1 MTGGWIRVATV
12 MCDGAE
18 AGPTG
23 FAVLTIQLRKIL
35 RVVMDHDLHAVFAK
49 QPQSFNLKHGFSRV
63 AASMRSSGAIVASAV
78 RLSSEVRSVDH
89 LRNIARAVGGRC
101 DLVTIFFVL
110 HEPRPQSRDVA
121 AGRAQHS
128 QRLCH
133 RPWRGRARQNKS

>member
-49 QPQSFNLKHGFSRV
+49 QPLSFNLKHGFSRV
-63 AASMRSSGAIVASAV
+63 DIVDAI
-78 RLSSEVRSVDH
+78 
-89 LRNIARAVGGRC
+89 
-101 DLVTIFFVL
+101 
-110 HEPRPQSRDVA
+110 EPRDRRECRALELRTEIGLTICAPSHVPWVGDVTWSQFFSFFTNQ
-121 AGRAQHS
+121 GPNRAT
-128 QRLCH
+128 
-133 RPWRGRARQNKS
+133 